1 MRSVV
6 GSVPPPEL
14 RRPGYT
20 RSRLGR
26 ARRRPARRT
35 RRGVKLSGRQAAL
48 VGFFAWAVLVV
59 VLDWGL
65 GSFRRPGPPPLTESI
80 GSPETAPPALL
91 PEPEP
96 EPAVARAEAGSAP
109 APAASEGRRSLL
121 EYLRDRRDARTAP
134 PATAAEP
141 APDQPRA
148 ERGAEGA
155 GPLAGLVVPVVGIS
169 AGDLRDQFDE
179 PRSGGRVHQAVDIL
193 AKRNTPVVAAE
204 DGRIAKLFES
214 KAGGLTI
221 YQFDPTEGYALYYA
235 HLESYA
241 PGLDEGDRVRKGQV
255 IGYVGTSGNAPKDVP
270 HLHFAIFRLGP
281 DKRWWQG
288 DAVNPYPI
296 LARR

>member
-6 GSVPPPEL
+6 GPVPPPQL
-14 RRPGYT
+14 RRQGYA
-20 RSRLGR
+20 RRGLGR
-26 ARRRPARRT
+26 ARRRPAPRT
-35 RRGVKLSGRQAAL
+35 RTGVKLSGRQAAF

-65 GSFRRPGPPPLTESI
+65 GSFRQPGSPPLTQSI
-80 GSPETAPPALL
+80 GSPETAPSALL

-96 EPAVARAEAGSAP
+96 AVERAASGSAP
-109 APAASEGRRSLL
+109 AAAPSDAPRRSLL
-121 EYLRDRRDARTAP
+121 DFLRARRDASAAP
-134 PATAAEP
+134 PAAGAEP
-141 APDQPRA
+141 APDQPAA
-148 ERGAEGA
+148 ERGAEGG
-155 GPLAGLVVPVVGIS
+155 GPLAGLVVPVVGVS

-179 PRSGGRVHQAVDIL
+179 PRSGGRVHEAVDIL

-204 DGRIAKLFES
+204 DGRIARLFES

-270 HLHFAIFRLGP
+270 HLHFAILRLGP

-288 DAVNPYPI
+288 DAINPYPI

>member
-6 GSVPPPEL
+6 GPLPPPEM
-14 RRPGYT
+14 RRPGYS
-20 RSRLGR
+20 RRRLGR
-26 ARRRPARRT
+26 ARRRPAQRT
-35 RRGVKLSGRQAAL
+35 RQGVKLSGRQAAF

-65 GSFRRPGPPPLTESI
+65 GSFRRPGPPPLTETI

-96 EPAVARAEAGSAP
+96 EPAIERADAGSAT
-109 APAASEGRRSLL
+109 APVVPDERRRSLL
-121 EYLRDRRDARTAP
+121 DYLRGRREGPAP

-141 APDQPRA
+141 APGGPVN
-148 ERGAEGA
+148 ERGGA
-155 GPLAGLVVPVVGIS
+155 GGGPLAGLVVPVAGVS

>member
-1 MRSVV
+1 VRSVV
-6 GSVPPPEL
+6 GPVPPPQL
-14 RRPGYT
+14 RRPGYA
-20 RSRLGR
+20 RRRLGR
-26 ARRRPARRT
+26 ARRRPAQRT
-35 RRGVKLSGRQAAL
+35 RPGVKLSGRQAAF

-65 GSFRRPGPPPLTESI
+65 GSFRRPGAPPLTQAI

-96 EPAVARAEAGSAP
+96 AVERAASASAP
-109 APAASEGRRSLL
+109 AAAPSDGRRRSLL
-121 EYLRDRRDARTAP
+121 DFLSDRRAARRAEDS
-134 PATAAEP
+134 EP
-141 APDQPRA
+141 APSQPVA
-148 ERGAEGA
+148 ERGAEGG
-155 GPLAGLVVPVVGIS
+155 GPLASLVVPVVGIS

-288 DAVNPYPI
+288 DAINPYPL

>member
-6 GSVPPPEL
+6 GPVPPPRL
-14 RRPGYT
+14 RRPGYA
-20 RSRLGR
+20 RRLGR
-26 ARRRPARRT
+26 ARRRPARGT
-35 RRGVKLSGRQAAL
+35 RRGVKLSGRQAAF

-65 GSFRRPGPPPLTESI
+65 GSFRQPGPPPLTQTI
-80 GSPETAPPALL
+80 GSPETAPSALL

-96 EPAVARAEAGSAP
+96 ERAVERAASGSAP
-109 APAASEGRRSLL
+109 AAAPSDGRRRSLL
-121 EYLRDRRDARTAP
+121 DFLRARRDASG
-134 PATAAEP
+134 AEP
-141 APDQPRA
+141 APGQPAA
-148 ERGAEGA
+148 ERDAEGG
-155 GPLAGLVVPVVGIS
+155 GPLAGLVVPVVGVS

-179 PRSGGRVHQAVDIL
+179 PRSGGRVHEAVDIL

-204 DGRIAKLFES
+204 DGRIARLFDS

-270 HLHFAIFRLGP
+270 HLHFAILRLGP

-288 DAVNPYPI
+288 DAINPYPL